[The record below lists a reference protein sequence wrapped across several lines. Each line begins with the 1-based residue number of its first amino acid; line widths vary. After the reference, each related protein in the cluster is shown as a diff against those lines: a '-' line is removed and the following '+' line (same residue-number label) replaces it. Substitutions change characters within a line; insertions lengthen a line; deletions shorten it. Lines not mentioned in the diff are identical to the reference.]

1 VPYEV
6 VVEGIHAA
14 LMDGEKHLGIS
25 SGLILCFLRHLSP
38 TSALDILETALRYKD
53 GIIGVGLDSSELNF
67 PPAQFHQA
75 FERARSMGLR
85 TVAHAGEEGP
95 SEYIWEALDV
105 LKVDRIDHGVR
116 CLEDPSLVER
126 LRLSQIPLTVCPLS
140 NIKLK
145 VFSEMSKHNIVQ
157 LSEAG
162 LCITINSDDPAYFNG
177 YINENYAAVQEAFNL
192 KASDLVAYAQQSI
205 HASFAPTS
213 RKNALLEE
221 IKQLPV

>member
-1 VPYEV
+1 
-6 VVEGIHAA
+6 
-14 LMDGEKHLGIS
+14 
-25 SGLILCFLRHLSP
+25 
-38 TSALDILETALRYKD
+38 
-53 GIIGVGLDSSELNF
+53 
-67 PPAQFHQA
+67 
-75 FERARSMGLR
+75 
-85 TVAHAGEEGP
+85 
-95 SEYIWEALDV
+95 
-105 LKVDRIDHGVR
+105 
-116 CLEDPSLVER
+116 
-126 LRLSQIPLTVCPLS
+126 
-140 NIKLK
+140 
-145 VFSEMSKHNIVQ
+145 MSKHNIVQ